1 MKTLKEALMER
12 HSVRQ
17 YQDKKIES
25 EKCELLRQKVE
36 ELNKEG
42 NLHLQ
47 FAEDAGNTF
56 NRLLNKFMGLG
67 SASGVIA
74 CIGEESDDLDER
86 VGYYGQ
92 KLVLYAQQL
101 GLNTCWAGTYQPK
114 NVPAEI
120 GKGEK
125 LVLVIAIGYGET
137 QGHERKSKTFED
149 VVVSK
154 RTDYPEWFKEG
165 VKCALLAPTA
175 INQQKFKITL
185 HDDDSVEFENLGGI
199 HSLVDLGI
207 VKCNFEIGAER
218 NI

>member
-1 MKTLKEALMER
+1 MKTLKEALLER

-42 NLHLQ
+42 NLHMQ
-47 FAEDAGNTF
+47 FAEDAGETF

-67 SASGVIA
+67 SAPGVIA
-74 CIGEESDDLDER
+74 CIGEDSDDLEER

-125 LVLVIAIGYGET
+125 LVLVIAIGYGVN
-137 QGHERKSKTFED
+137 GGRERKSKTFED
-149 VVVSK
+149 VVVTK
-154 RTDYPEWFKEG
+154 RTDYPDWFKEG

-175 INQQKFKITL
+175 MNQQKFEIRL
-185 HDDDSVEFENLGGI
+185 NDDDTVEFVDKGGI
-199 HSLVDLGI
+199 HSKTDLGI
-207 VKCNFEIGAER
+207 VKLNFEIGAEK
-218 NI
+218 

>member
-1 MKTLKEALMER
+1 MKTLKEALLER

-56 NRLLNKFMGLG
+56 NRLLNKFMGL
-67 SASGVIA
+67 ASSPAVIA
-74 CIGEESDDLDER
+74 CVGKESDDLDER

-125 LVLVIAIGYGET
+125 LVLVIAIGYGE
-137 QGHERKSKTFED
+137 
-149 VVVSK
+149 
-154 RTDYPEWFKEG
+154 
-165 VKCALLAPTA
+165 
-175 INQQKFKITL
+175 
-185 HDDDSVEFENLGGI
+185 
-199 HSLVDLGI
+199 
-207 VKCNFEIGAER
+207 
-218 NI
+218 